1 MSSRPLKETPWDK
14 KEDRERDLGEE
25 VGWGGGFLWRKPV
38 CSSLQSTR
46 RVSNA
51 TLPLAPLCVRLEKL
65 VFN

>member
-25 VGWGGGFLWRKPV
+25 VGSGGFLWRKPA
-38 CSSLQSTR
+38 CPSLQSTR

-51 TLPLAPLCVRLEKL
+51 TLPSAPLCVRLEKL